1 MMNREGSGS
10 TTFTEIITKNTM
22 YQSALFALNLLLMVA
37 TVVMVFTGYTLLTT
51 YHFDKIYYPDSKL
64 EAFWPMHALPWT
76 LIGIGVSTL
85 MVAILGFVVFSLQ
98 IRPLI
103 TIYAVLLAPL
113 VLGKFGLIH
122 ITFKTETALR
132 EESSYL
138 DIAEYQNAAMQLYHE
153 KEDFRESWDL
163 LQTHLRCCGGTYYL
177 DYILSSY
184 ANQTYMCYPQS
195 CCVEKNINGECILK
209 NKDRVS
215 FEANINV

>member
-64 EAFWPMHALPWT
+64 EAFWPMNALPWT

-85 MVAILGFVVFSLQ
+85 IVAILGFVVFSLQ

-138 DIAEYQNAAMQLYHE
+138 DIVENQNAAMQLYHE
-153 KEDFRESWDL
+153 KDDFRQSWDL
-163 LQTHLRCCGGTYYL
+163 LQTHLRCCGGE
-177 DYILSSY
+177 
-184 ANQTYMCYPQS
+184 N
-195 CCVEKNINGECILK
+195 
-209 NKDRVS
+209 
-215 FEANINV
+215 